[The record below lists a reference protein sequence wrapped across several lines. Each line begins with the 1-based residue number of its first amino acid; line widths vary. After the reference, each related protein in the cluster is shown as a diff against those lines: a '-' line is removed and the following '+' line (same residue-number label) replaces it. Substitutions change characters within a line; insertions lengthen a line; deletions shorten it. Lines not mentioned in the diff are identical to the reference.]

1 MGSKK
6 LSRGESTII
15 NLITSVI
22 AWGWPML
29 LALVVT
35 PLLVRGLGENA
46 YGVRGLIFTITGYF
60 ALMDLGLNTAG
71 TKYLAEYIAINDSD
85 SVRELL
91 GTTLLVY
98 LLVGIVGCGA
108 IWLTSPWLIL
118 NVFKIPLVLQ
128 QESIRAFRIAGLG
141 FFLSMLTWWGTS
153 IPTGLQRFDVSNWI
167 SVGFG
172 TVTSLSSLAAVL
184 LGQGLIGV
192 IWANVFSNFLAV
204 IAYSI
209 SIKRLLPGVTIH
221 PSFGWKMFKRT
232 TLFGLW
238 GVLFRVVGVSVAQ
251 LDRILIAMWLG
262 PAAVTYF
269 LVSSSVASP
278 VHQVNAKM
286 LQVVFPMASEF
297 SATASVEKLQ
307 RLFLRSMNLSIVA
320 AIGMALPIFVLA
332 QPFMTYWMGADFA
345 PHTANLVRILAIS
358 FCLTSQ
364 TAAPSAI
371 LPGMGYPQVPFIAAV
386 LSSMILL
393 PGYFFLIRPLGIIGA
408 GWAYMASCI
417 PVLAFYAIVSV
428 RTIKISL
435 TRLMQSVLKPL
446 VIALIIG
453 CIAHVFVVP
462 LVKNLFTVLL
472 VGAGMGGVYAIGIW
486 FGGAFDDNEK
496 RMLKNFILK
505 RMPSPLEGER

>member
-6 LSRGESTII
+6 LSRSESTII

-35 PLLVRGLGENA
+35 PLLVHGLGEDA
-46 YGVRGLIFTITGYF
+46 YGMRGLIFTIMGYF

-98 LLVGIVGCGA
+98 LIGGLIGCGV
-108 IWLTSPWLIL
+108 IWLTSSWLIL
-118 NVFKIPLVLQ
+118 SIFKIPLALQ
-128 QESIRAFRIAGLG
+128 QESIWSFRIAGLG

-153 IPTGLQRFDVSNWI
+153 IPSGLQRFDVSNWI

-192 IWANVFSNFLAV
+192 IWASVFANFLTV
-204 IAYSI
+204 IAYWI

-221 PSFGWKMFKRT
+221 PSFSWKMFKRT

-238 GVLFRVVGVSVAQ
+238 GILFRVVGVSVTQ

-269 LVSSSVASP
+269 LVSRRVASP
-278 VHQVNAKM
+278 VHQINAKM

-297 SATASVEKLQ
+297 SATASSEKLQ
-307 RLFLRSMNLSIVA
+307 HLFLRSMNLSIVV

-332 QPFMTYWMGADFA
+332 QPFMTYWMSEEFA
-345 PHTANLVRILAIS
+345 LHTAELVRILTLC
-358 FCLTSQ
+358 FCLTAQ

-386 LSSMILL
+386 LSSMVLL
-393 PGYFFLIRPLGIIGA
+393 PGYFLLIRPLGIVGA

-417 PVLAFYAIVSV
+417 LVLAFYAIVSV
-428 RTIKISL
+428 RKIKVSPA
-435 TRLMQSVLKPL
+435 RLMQSVLKPL
-446 VIALIIG
+446 ISALVIGYIVD
-453 CIAHVFVVP
+453 VFAVP

-472 VGAGMGGVYAIGIW
+472 VGAGMGGVYGVAVW
-486 FGGAFDDNEK
+486 FGGVFDDNEK
-496 RMLKNFILK
+496 RTLKTFILK
-505 RMPSPLEGER
+505 RMSLPLKGGR